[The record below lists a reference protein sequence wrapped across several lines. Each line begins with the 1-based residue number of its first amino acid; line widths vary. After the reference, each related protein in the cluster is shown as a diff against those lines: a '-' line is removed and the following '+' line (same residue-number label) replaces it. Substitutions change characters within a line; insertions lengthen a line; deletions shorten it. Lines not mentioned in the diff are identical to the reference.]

1 MVGGLSLC
9 GWYAPPVLAAFL
21 SALHVLSLGIGL
33 GAVFARGRALRAIA
47 VQGQSAVRSAFLPD
61 SLWGIAALLWI
72 VTGLGRLFGGVEKSL
87 DFYLYNGFFWVKMGM
102 FASVFALE
110 VVPMLTLIR
119 WRAAVRTGRAVDTSS
134 APLLAR
140 INTMELVLVVL
151 IPFAAAAM
159 ARGLWLFA

>member
-1 MVGGLSLC
+1 MV
-9 GWYAPPVLAAFL
+9 AVVL

-33 GAVFARGRALRAIA
+33 GAVFARGRALSA
-47 VQGQSAVRSAFLPD
+47 VAARGEQAVRSAFLPD

-72 VTGLGRLFGGVEKSL
+72 VTGLGRLFGVEKTL

-110 VVPMLTLIR
+110 IVPMLTLVR
-119 WRAAVRTGRAVDTSS
+119 WRAAVRSGRSVDTSG
-134 APLLAR
+134 AVLLAR
-140 INTMELVLVVL
+140 INTVELVLILL